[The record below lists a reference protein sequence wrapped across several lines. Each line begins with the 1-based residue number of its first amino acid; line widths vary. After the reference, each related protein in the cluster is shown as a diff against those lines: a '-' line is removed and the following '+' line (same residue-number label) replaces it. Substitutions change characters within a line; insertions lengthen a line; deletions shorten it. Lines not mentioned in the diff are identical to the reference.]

1 MHFKLKNKQ
10 LLDDI
15 NEWINAEIQD
25 LTKNTSE
32 NIKIV
37 MGEVLQNIIRH
48 GYKNNLSEEDFFDI
62 DYQYANDGLVF
73 ILRDYAEPC
82 NPEIFLNKEFKPNE
96 SGHMG
101 LSIIR
106 KLTNEFTIKPLKD
119 GNETRLSFKFN

>member
-1 MHFKLKNKQ
+1 MHFKLKKKQ

-37 MGEVLQNIIRH
+37 LGEVLQNIIRH
-48 GYKNNLSEEDFFDI
+48 GYKNNLNKEDFIDI
-62 DYQYANDGLVF
+62 EFKNNNEELAF
-73 ILRDYAEPC
+73 IVRDYAEPC
-82 NPEIFLNKEFKPNE
+82 NPDSFLNKNFIPNE

-101 LSIIR
+101 ISIIR
-106 KLTNEFTIKPLKD
+106 QLTNEFTIKPLQD
-119 GNETRLSFKFN
+119 GNETKLVFKID